1 MASKLMSCGVTAIC
15 SSVFS
20 SSKSKFATAVP
31 LPVASNVTS
40 SSRITMSAQP
50 RLPYSA
56 PG

>member
-1 MASKLMSCGVTAIC
+1 MASKLMSCGVAAIC

-31 LPVASNVTS
+31 LPVAANVTA